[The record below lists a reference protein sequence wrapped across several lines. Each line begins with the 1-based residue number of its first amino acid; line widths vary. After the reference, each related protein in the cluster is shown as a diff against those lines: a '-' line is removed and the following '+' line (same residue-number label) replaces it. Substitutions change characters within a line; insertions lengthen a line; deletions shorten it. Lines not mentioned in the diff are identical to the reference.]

1 MERMLCEQCSAVTYS
16 AAARTL
22 IERGQRCPRCGGQLG
37 VADDERPTTLAA
49 ELASVD
55 DRSARSTE

>member
-1 MERMLCEQCSAVTYS
+1 MLCEECSAVTYS

-22 IERGQRCPRCGGQLG
+22 IDRGDRCARCGGPLAIEG
-37 VADDERPTTLAA
+37 EDERPATLAA

-55 DRSARSTE
+55 DRSSQPTE